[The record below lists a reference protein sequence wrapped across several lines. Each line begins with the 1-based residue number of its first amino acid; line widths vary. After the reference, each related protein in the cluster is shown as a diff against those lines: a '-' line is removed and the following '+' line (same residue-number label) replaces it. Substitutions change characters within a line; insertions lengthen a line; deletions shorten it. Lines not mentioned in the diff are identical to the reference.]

1 VTKQTFDPVRYKA
14 AQRTDWSTAA
24 EGWRKWWR
32 TIEDGLGPIAE
43 RLVELAAL
51 ERGDRVLDVA
61 TGIGEPA
68 VTAARRVG
76 PEGRVVAT
84 DIAPGMLDIGRER
97 AAELGLDNVE
107 FREADAEELEL
118 PDEQFDAVLSR
129 NGLMF
134 FPDLPAALE
143 RMRAVLVGGGRL
155 AAAVWGR
162 PEQTPFIA
170 VTHRTVARE
179 LGLPPPAPGTPGPL
193 SLSDADALES
203 RLRQAGFADV
213 RSERMTISVDFDSA
227 EAYVDFTRAVSVPL
241 KNLLEGE
248 STERKEEVWSAVA
261 SSAREHAAGDGSLS
275 LPGEVICVVG
285 LAPGR

>member
-1 VTKQTFDPVRYKA
+1 VSKQSFDPVRYKA
-14 AQRTDWSTAA
+14 AQRSDWSAA
-24 EGWRKWWR
+24 AAGWREWWR
-32 TIEDGLGPIAE
+32 TIEEGLGPIAE
-43 RLVELAAL
+43 RLVELAAV
-51 ERGDRVLDVA
+51 ETGDRVLDVA

-84 DIAPGMLDIGRER
+84 DIAPGMLEIGRER

-118 PDEQFDAVLSR
+118 PDEEFDAVLSR

-143 RMRAVLVGGGRL
+143 RMRSVLVEGGRL

-162 PEQTPFIA
+162 PEQTPFVA
-170 VTHRTVARE
+170 VTHWTVARE

-193 SLSDADALES
+193 SLGDADTLES
-203 RLRQAGFADV
+203 RLREAGFADV
-213 RSERMTISVDFDSA
+213 HSERMTIDVDFASA
-227 EAYVDFTRAVSVPL
+227 EAYAEFMRAVSVPIN
-241 KNLLEGE
+241 NLLAGQP
-248 STERKEEVWSAVA
+248 TERQEEVWSAVA
-261 SSAREHAAGDGSLS
+261 GSASSYAAGDGSLS

-285 LAPGR
+285 VAP